1 MNFKNLFSL
10 ALLKYT
16 YVLIISPNKITL
28 IEISDKKG
36 SLHINNKFEIEE
48 KIFINNILNEVN
60 FKKALLSLKKKVL
73 FREALVV
80 LNLPI
85 FFTQK
90 LITPDV
96 HSKNLKEIIETNIKS
111 QLPFAIEKYLWQSI
125 IYPVKNYIFLIFYN
139 KEILESI
146 TEILI
151 SLTIFPL
158 KIDFIFNPFLEFV
171 NQKFSLYFEKSYLLI
186 TLIDNVFSFL
196 VYENGMIQNIYS
208 EIVDLN
214 NLEMII
220 KRTIESSSKSVNYP
234 IDIVYFSK
242 EKLDLSEEI
251 VNKYKI
257 LELDKITG
265 LGPEE
270 IISLTSANI
279 IKKHVDSILINIIN
293 LNKEIFLHRAT
304 VVLRFGIILSIGI
317 LLIISSLLYF
327 SYKGIAK
334 YNEYIKE
341 NITQT
346 SQKETISMES
356 LKNLINILEKHS
368 QNKIVVSEKVQK
380 ILNTLPPDTN
390 VTQLVFSQNSA
401 KIIVEEP
408 DIKKREDISNILKT
422 NYTNIQINNI
432 FNGLEINIPF

>member
-73 FREALVV
+73 FKETLVV